1 MWKKPNRIAMT
12 GTPFYA
18 PLLTQTV
25 HDVAFL
31 DRRTP
36 GERHLPPLPGHS
48 PQGDSVTVQVAELS
62 EHTIHRLFSGCADC
76 EKLSE
81 DLGPAVIIDLHTDFE
96 TVFLETSRE

>member
-1 MWKKPNRIAMT
+1 
-12 GTPFYA
+12 
-18 PLLTQTV
+18 
-25 HDVAFL
+25 
-31 DRRTP
+31 
-36 GERHLPPLPGHS
+36 
-48 PQGDSVTVQVAELS
+48 VTVQVAELS